1 VINVEN
7 TIETHCRKLAGGLSN
22 EFEDLYELFANDR
35 LRILFSTLHSRVVS
49 LFDSMNQRLPTGDQS
64 NHFWAE
70 PSRELI
76 QTIEIIEALERSL
89 KNSELAF
96 KVDEY
101 YRERLVFCKTFLK
114 KTGGSSIPPNTEK
127 MDLYYKIPIFSAQN
141 SIVIESKNSI
151 SELKLIGGGSY
162 AKVFKYFDKF
172 YDKTF
177 ALKRAKSHLTPK
189 ELERFKREYQ
199 QMRVLRSPYILEVFG
214 YNEVNKEYVMEL
226 MDTTLDKYISKQ
238 NGKLSFQE
246 RLKLGFQIIKAFA
259 YIHSKNILHRDISPN
274 NILLKIYDDV
284 VVVKVADFGL
294 VKIPDSNL
302 TSIDTD
308 LKGCFN
314 DPNLRVEGFDNYD
327 LSHETYALTRI
338 LYYVLTGKTRTDK
351 LSENLKSFIEKG
363 LNSDRKL
370 RFRNVD
376 ELRRS
381 FQEIKAD

>member
-1 VINVEN
+1 
-7 TIETHCRKLAGGLSN
+7 
-22 EFEDLYELFANDR
+22 
-35 LRILFSTLHSRVVS
+35 
-49 LFDSMNQRLPTGDQS
+49 
-64 NHFWAE
+64 
-70 PSRELI
+70 
-76 QTIEIIEALERSL
+76 
-89 KNSELAF
+89 
-96 KVDEY
+96 
-101 YRERLVFCKTFLK
+101 
-114 KTGGSSIPPNTEK
+114 
-127 MDLYYKIPIFSAQN
+127 
-141 SIVIESKNSI
+141 VIESKNSI